1 MRTRQLEHIIQ
12 SHPATD
18 GAGVKLNRV
27 ALFEQPL
34 TDPFL
39 MLDEFQSANESDY
52 IAGFPPHPHRGIET
66 LSYLLY
72 GSMEHQDHLGNKG
85 LIHSG
90 GAQWMSAGRGIIH
103 SEMPARELDKLHGF
117 QLWINLA
124 GAEKMQAPKY
134 RDVAAHEIPEL
145 AMTGAKVRAI
155 AGQWE
160 IEGQS
165 IEGPLD
171 DLSAQAGYLDITLE
185 PGASLNIKTKPHQ
198 RVLAKLYDGQLTTTP
213 LAPEKSLLVFSDG
226 ESLVLKTQQGAKLLL
241 LSGTPI
247 KEPVAHHGPFVMNTY
262 AEIKQAIDDYNA
274 GRFGE

>member
-1 MRTRQLEHIIQ
+1 MRTRQLEQIIQ
-12 SHPATD
+12 SHPTTD
-18 GAGVKLNRV
+18 GAGVKLNRI
-27 ALFEQPL
+27 ALFDQPL

-39 MLDEFQSANESDY
+39 MLDEFQSANENDY

-124 GAEKMQAPKY
+124 AAEKMQAPKY
-134 RDVAAHEIPEL
+134 RDVEAHEIPERSF
-145 AMTGAKVRAI
+145 TGAKVRVI
-155 AGQWE
+155 AGQWK
-160 IEGQS
+160 IAGQT
-165 IEGPLD
+165 IQGPLD
-171 DLSAQAGYLDITLE
+171 DLSADAGYLDISLE
-185 PGASLNIKTKPHQ
+185 PGASLNINTKAHQ
-198 RVLAKLYDGQLTTTP
+198 RVLAKLYDGQLITTP
-213 LAPEKSLLVFSDG
+213 MAPEKSLLVFSDG
-226 ESLVLKTQQGAKLLL
+226 ENLELKSQTGAKLLL

-247 KEPVAHHGPFVMNTY
+247 RETVVHHGPFVMNTY
-262 AEIKQAIDDYNA
+262 AEIKQAIADYNA